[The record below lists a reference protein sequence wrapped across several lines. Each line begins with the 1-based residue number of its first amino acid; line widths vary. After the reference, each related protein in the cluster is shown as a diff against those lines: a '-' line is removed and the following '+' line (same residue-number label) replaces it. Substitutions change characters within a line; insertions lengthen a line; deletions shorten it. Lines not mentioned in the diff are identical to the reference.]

1 MDYTD
6 INSRTIDKW
15 VDEGWEW
22 ARPVSHE
29 EYIKALEGDGKIF
42 LTPTKPVPTTWL
54 GDMKKRKVLALAS
67 GGGQQGPVLHAMKAE
82 VTVIRQL

>member
-29 EYIKALEGDGKIF
+29 EYIKALEGNGKIF
-42 LTPTKPVPTTWL
+42 LTRQNQYQRP
-54 GDMKKRKVLALAS
+54 GLA
-67 GGGQQGPVLHAMKAE
+67 M
-82 VTVIRQL
+82 